1 VPLRN
6 RATPRQEIIADP
18 ARGLVYANR
27 GVLVNARGEI
37 RRRWGVRRWIACR
50 LEFKGRRRRPLMAPN
65 RYTELFFLDEATA
78 FAAGHRPCGECRYED
93 YRRFSAIW
101 QRLHPGQVGADAMDD
116 QLHAERVSVATR
128 EQRLHALPFEGL
140 PDGTFVLVD
149 ERPWLVLGD
158 ELLEWTPAGYV
169 AERRARPRRET
180 ATVLTPPSLVDV
192 LRSGWAPATVP
203 FLHPTGLRRSGSGS
217 TSPVS

>member
-1 VPLRN
+1 VDLVPRRN

-78 FAAGHRPCGECRYED
+78 FAAGHRPCGECRYAD
-93 YRRFSAIW
+93 YRPFCAIW
-101 QRLHPGQVGADAMDD
+101 QQLHPGQVGADAMDD
-116 QLHAERVSVATR
+116 QLHAERVDATTR
-128 EQRLHALPFEGL
+128 AQRLHALPFEGL

-149 ERPWLVLGD
+149 DRPWLVLGE

-169 AERRARPRRET
+169 AERRARPRAET

-192 LRSGWAPATVP
+192 LRSHWNPATVP
-203 FLHPTGLRRSGSGS
+203 FLHPTAEGSSRRR
-217 TSPVS
+217 P